1 MNILAL
7 GAHPTVA
14 ATPLLGGVLERA
26 LGSRTH
32 AVLMIF
38 LLSIAFGLTGL
49 VLRSAGMDDVLLL
62 LVQAA
67 SLVVVVVVLERRGR
81 SV

>member
-1 MNILAL
+1 MNTLAL

-14 ATPLLGGVLERA
+14 ATLLLGGA

-49 VLRSAGMDDVLLL
+49 VLRSAGMGDVLLL